1 MMKQAAVAYTQSDT
15 PALQESLKQLNQLNQ
30 LQKDYKQTVELLG
43 LKVTNQAQMQSALK
57 QTQMQYQQYSAQI
70 QTLFSAKIEHQQ
82 AISDF

>member
-15 PALQESLKQLNQLNQ
+15 PALQESLKQLNQ